1 MIKLIIGNKGSG
13 KTKKLIDMVNT
24 TAAES
29 NGSVVCV
36 ELGDTLTF
44 NISHKVRLIDV
55 KEYSIAGYGE
65 YYALLSGICAG
76 NHDVTHVFG
85 DATLRIG
92 TRDYEELADFLARV
106 KELSAKNKAEFI
118 FTISCDE
125 SELPA
130 RVFET
135 AEKI

>member
-55 KEYSIAGYGE
+55 KEYSISGYGE

-106 KELSAKNKAEFI
+106 KELSVKNNAEFI